1 MKKKQ
6 ELAYQGTLK
15 TGQEIVTGNLVYLAY
30 ESTTEIKALNRKS
43 RRAFQKIINKELK
56 KA

>member
-6 ELAYQGTLK
+6 DLLFQGTLK
-15 TGQEIVTGNLVYLAY
+15 TGQTIVTGNLIYLAY
-30 ESTTEIKALNRKS
+30 EAQDGIKTLNRKS
-43 RRAFQKIINKELK
+43 RRAFHKIIKKELN

>member
-6 ELAYQGTLK
+6 DLLYQGTLK
-15 TGQEIVTGNLVYLAY
+15 TGQTIVTGNLVYLAY
-30 ESTTEIKALNRKS
+30 ESQSEIKPLNRKS
-43 RRAFQKIINKELK
+43 RRAFQKIINKELR

>member
-6 ELAYQGTLK
+6 DLLFQGTLK
-15 TGQEIVTGNLVYLAY
+15 TGQTIVTGNLIYLAY
-30 ESTTEIKALNRKS
+30 EAQDGIKPLNRKS
-43 RRAFQKIINKELK
+43 RRAFHKIIKKELN